1 MHCICLYMCMYQ
13 IKATAVEKKILK
25 HKKVKVLLNV
35 RERLSFVLN
44 LSFVLSHTSFLFETR
59 VSFAA

>member
-1 MHCICLYMCMYQ
+1 MCMYQ

-35 RERLSFVLN
+35 RESLSFILN